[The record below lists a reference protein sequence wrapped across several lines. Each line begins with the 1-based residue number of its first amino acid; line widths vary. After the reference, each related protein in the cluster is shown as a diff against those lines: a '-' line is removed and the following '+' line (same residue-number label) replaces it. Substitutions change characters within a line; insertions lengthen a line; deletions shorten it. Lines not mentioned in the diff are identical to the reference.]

1 MPWCT
6 YPGNETLVHQ
16 QLSLHQLHHPHP
28 SQRLMKWFFLLHN
41 VTRSIYVPYSG
52 KFLGHKF
59 RELPTHTVRKKN
71 FCDFY
76 FRDKVPMS
84 DHTSYN
90 FPQGMVILSMYFNVE
105 TIARCYHAYQNVYRP
120 LSVRNCHDKGGGA
133 NSENVSAVVV
143 TTSELIVGCKNF
155 PQFAWCFYDKNRSIF
170 CRFTGSVARRHC
182 AGLVSTKFLEKKF
195 LL

>member
-1 MPWCT
+1 MKLWYTNNSRFTSYTTLTPHSDSWSDFSSYITSHVQYT
-6 YPGNETLVHQ
+6 YHIAGNFWGINFVNYQHTQ
-16 QLSLHQLHHPHP
+16 
-28 SQRLMKWFFLLHN
+28 
-41 VTRSIYVPYSG
+41 SG
-52 KFLGHKF
+52 
-59 RELPTHTVRKKN
+59 KKN
-71 FCDFY
+71 FVTFIFATRYRCLTTPPTIS
-76 FRDKVPMS
+76 RKE
-84 DHTSYN
+84 
-90 FPQGMVILSMYFNVE
+90 MVILSMYFNVE
-105 TIARCYHAYQNVYRP
+105 TIARCYHAYQNVYRS

-133 NSENVSAVVV
+133 NTENVSAVVV

>member
-1 MPWCT
+1 MAWCT

-59 RELPTHTVRKKN
+59 RELPTHTVRKKI
-71 FCDFY
+71 FVTFIFATRYRCLTTPPTIS
-76 FRDKVPMS
+76 RKE
-84 DHTSYN
+84 
-90 FPQGMVILSMYFNVE
+90 MVILSMYFNVE
-105 TIARCYHAYQNVYRP
+105 TIARCYHAYQNVYRS

>member
-1 MPWCT
+1 MAWCT

-71 FCDFY
+71 FLWLIFATRYRCLTTPPTIS
-76 FRDKVPMS
+76 RKE
-84 DHTSYN
+84 
-90 FPQGMVILSMYFNVE
+90 MVILSMYFNVE
-105 TIARCYHAYQNVYRP
+105 TIARCYHAYQNVYRS

-133 NSENVSAVVV
+133 NTENVSAVVV

-170 CRFTGSVARRHC
+170 CRFTGSVARRYC